1 MCLLLDM
8 LFLPLYYADVCVIGF
23 SRLLRLF
30 PVKLRVLLP
39 SPLLPFT
46 TSHLLRTTPGKCHF
60 SDTKSKVLLPLLS
73 LQKSY
78 LLNTTPK
85 NVVALNIN
93 ANKALFSPR
102 AGPKGLRAESAR
114 AVTGRRCP
122 HSGKGEDFLTGQ
134 PDFFTETA
142 VTPERKVEKSFPR
155 WEINRHGEG

>member
-60 SDTKSKVLLPLLS
+60 SDTKSKVLLPLLF

-78 LLNTTPK
+78 LLMQIK
-85 NVVALNIN
+85 LY
-93 ANKALFSPR
+93 
-102 AGPKGLRAESAR
+102 SAR
-114 AVTGRRCP
+114 ARSTRARRACALRALGLLLADGTP
-122 HSGKGEDFLTGQ
+122 TVGGGKTF
-134 PDFFTETA
+134 
-142 VTPERKVEKSFPR
+142 
-155 WEINRHGEG
+155 